1 MSKKIYNQNNLF
13 MLSCQYAR
21 LLISLTA
28 AAVAFFFLDK
38 KETKNQE
45 RGDASAHRLYS
56 SVGVLRTGSPPL
68 SERPLRTFCC
78 AISYK

>member
-45 RGDASAHRLYS
+45 RGDASTHWPYS
-56 SVGVLRTGSPPL
+56 RPAPSFSWAIALFWLRHTP
-68 SERPLRTFCC
+68 
-78 AISYK
+78 